1 MGIMVKLKG
10 KQEGMEM
17 NMNTHF
23 FFALVLPDDIKAYL
37 NAVTEQLKPDFPFKK
52 WLHPADYHI
61 TMAFLGNAP
70 DTLKEDALGRVGS
83 ELANE
88 ASFGL
93 ELGDIGGFG
102 KSDSPR
108 ILWAGVKQQER
119 LFAIQ
124 KKVYNSCI
132 EGGFELDKKPFKP
145 HITLA
150 RKFEGDNPFSLEG
163 VRQMANVQDKHFE
176 ADQVALYQTHL
187 GASPSYEKI
196 FTINLQK

>member
-1 MGIMVKLKG
+1 MYLT
-10 KQEGMEM
+10 M
-17 NMNTHF
+17 NSHF
-23 FFALVLPDDIKAYL
+23 FFDLILPDDINSYL
-37 NAVTEQLKPDFPFKK
+37 NGVTEQLKLDCPFKK

-70 DTLKEDALGRVGS
+70 DTLKKDALGRVES

-119 LFAIQ
+119 LFTIQ
-124 KKVYNSCI
+124 RKIYNSCV
-132 EGGFELDKKPFKP
+132 GAGFELDKKPFKP

-150 RKFEGDNPFSLEG
+150 RKFEGVSPFSLES
-163 VRQMANVQDKHFE
+163 VRQIADLEDKHFE

-196 FTINLQK
+196 FAINLQK

>member
-1 MGIMVKLKG
+1 
-10 KQEGMEM
+10 
-17 NMNTHF
+17 MNTHF

-37 NAVTEQLKPDFPFKK
+37 NAVTEQLKTDFPFKK

-70 DTLKEDALGRVGS
+70 DTLKEDALGRVES
-83 ELANE
+83 ELSNE

-93 ELGDIGGFG
+93 ELGDIGGLARVRVQGFYGQASSSKKGFLPFKG
-102 KSDSPR
+102 KSIILASKRVLNLIKSRLSLILRWQENSGDS
-108 ILWAGVKQQER
+108 
-119 LFAIQ
+119 
-124 KKVYNSCI
+124 
-132 EGGFELDKKPFKP
+132 
-145 HITLA
+145 
-150 RKFEGDNPFSLEG
+150 PFSLEG
-163 VRQMANVQDKHFE
+163 VRQMGDLQDKHFE

>member
-1 MGIMVKLKG
+1 MEIMVKLMG
-10 KQEGMEM
+10 KQEGMFVT
-17 NMNTHF
+17 MNTHF

-37 NAVTEQLKPDFPFKK
+37 NAVTEQLKSDFPFKK

-70 DTLKEDALGRVGS
+70 DPLKKDALERVKS
-83 ELANE
+83 KLANE

-93 ELGDIGGFG
+93 KLGDIGGFG
-102 KSDSPR
+102 KSQSPR
-108 ILWAGVKQQER
+108 ILWAGVNRQER
-119 LFAIQ
+119 LFTIQ
-124 KKVYNSCI
+124 SKIYNSCI
-132 EGGFELDKKPFKP
+132 EAGFELDKKPFKP

-150 RKFEGDNPFSLEG
+150 RKFEGESPFALES
-163 VRQMANVQDKHFE
+163 VRQIANLEDKDFE

-196 FTINLQK
+196 FTIPLEK

>member
-1 MGIMVKLKG
+1 
-10 KQEGMEM
+10 
-17 NMNTHF
+17 MNTHF

-37 NAVTEQLKPDFPFKK
+37 NAVTEQLKQDFPFKK
-52 WLHPADYHI
+52 WLHSADYHI

-70 DTLKEDALGRVGS
+70 DTLKEDALGRVEN

-93 ELGDIGGFG
+93 ELGVIGGFG
-102 KSDSPR
+102 KSESPR

-124 KKVYNSCI
+124 RKVYNSCI
-132 EGGFELDKKPFKP
+132 EAGFELDKKPFKP

-150 RKFEGDNPFSLEG
+150 RKFEGDSPFSLES
-163 VRQMANVQDKHFE
+163 VRQVANLEDKHFE
-176 ADQVALYQTHL
+176 AVQVALYQTHL